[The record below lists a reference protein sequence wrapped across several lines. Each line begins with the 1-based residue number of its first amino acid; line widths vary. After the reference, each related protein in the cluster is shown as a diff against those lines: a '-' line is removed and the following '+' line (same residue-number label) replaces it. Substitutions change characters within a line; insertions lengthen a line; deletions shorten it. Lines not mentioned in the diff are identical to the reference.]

1 MKTLKLTIIS
11 TLFLS
16 LNLIAQDT
24 ILNRSQFDKIEN
36 KQYFFNRPL
45 SEFLK
50 TLKLDIK
57 SVSFQKESEE
67 GPNRIIL
74 RFDDRSEYG
83 RLAQQ
88 NISPARITVYFIE
101 NEETKIAFYPLN
113 QYGTIEG
120 EKPTKKFENLK
131 IQKII
136 GTENKKMTIIKE

>member
-1 MKTLKLTIIS
+1 MKTLKFTIIS

-16 LNLIAQDT
+16 LNVIAQDT
-24 ILNRSQFDKIEN
+24 ILHRAQFDKIES
-36 KQYFFNRPL
+36 KHFFLNRPL

-57 SVSFQKESEE
+57 SVSFQKASEE

-101 NEETKIAFYPLN
+101 NEETKIVFDSLN
-113 QYGTIEG
+113 QYGTIEE

-131 IQKII
+131 IQKLI
-136 GTENKKMTIIKE
+136 GTENKKMKK